1 MRIVSLLPGLTETVA
16 ALGKQEQLVGRS
28 HDCNFPPDI
37 TALPSCTEP
46 KFNPDGSSYEID
58 QRLKAILQEGLSV
71 YRVDADRLASLEP
84 DVILTQD
91 HCEVCA
97 ASFSDVQE
105 AVQSFLNYKTEII
118 SVSPTDLSSAVDAIR
133 TVARAIEAEKEGEE
147 LAAQMKE
154 DLQEIQQQ
162 VLPLRRPDVL
172 CLEWLDPL
180 MAAGNWV
187 PELVRI
193 AGGEPLAATTGAY
206 SPELEWT
213 QVQRLNPDI
222 ITIIPCGY
230 SITETLSELPVLTN
244 RPGWKRLKAVQ
255 NHQVYILDG
264 DHYFNRPG
272 PRLVDS
278 SRLMAEVI
286 HPARF
291 RSAPGMYPDW
301 INLHNYQFQEN
312 IC

>member
-28 HDCNFPPDI
+28 HDCNFPSGI

-71 YRVDADRLASLEP
+71 YRVDAERLASLEP
-84 DVILTQD
+84 DIILTQD
-91 HCEVCA
+91 HCEICA
-97 ASFSDVQE
+97 ASLSDVQE
-105 AVQSFLNYKTEII
+105 AVRSFLDHEVEVV
-118 SVSPTDLSSAVDAIR
+118 SVSPTDLSSAVDAIH

-147 LAAQMKE
+147 LTAQMKE
-154 DLQEIQQQ
+154 NLQDIQQQ

-193 AGGEPLAATTGAY
+193 AGGEPLAAATGAF
-206 SPELEWT
+206 SPKLEWT

-230 SITETLSELPVLTN
+230 SIIETLSELPVLTN
-244 RPGWKRLKAVQ
+244 RPGWKKLKAVQ

-278 SRLMAEVI
+278 SRLMAEIV
-286 HPARF
+286 HPVCF
-291 RSAPGMYPDW
+291 RNTPGKYPDW
-301 INLHNYQFQEN
+301 INLHNHQFQEN
-312 IC
+312 IR